1 MVGFFWVVEI
11 FFKIL
16 YIFMFWIKIIGE
28 EKKDR
33 DEWIIKD
40 DKWCCNEDNREEK
53 KEIKLDYNW
62 LKINDWNWFVKNI
75 VSNELMVKNFWEFV
89 LMFYFYMKDDEC
101 YGREENGLFLENV
114 V

>member
-1 MVGFFWVVEI
+1 M
-11 FFKIL
+11 
-16 YIFMFWIKIIGE
+16 
-28 EKKDR
+28 
-33 DEWIIKD
+33 
-40 DKWCCNEDNREEK
+40 
-53 KEIKLDYNW
+53 
-62 LKINDWNWFVKNI
+62 KINDWNWFVKNI